1 MKNTEKSME
10 KLVNLCKARGFV
22 FAGSEIYGGLANTWD
37 YGPLGVELK
46 NNIKRAWWKKFVQ
59 ENPYNVGLDAAILM
73 NPQTWVASGHL
84 SGFSDPLMDCRACK
98 ERFRADKLIEDFCA
112 EKGQEPPKPVDAMSQ
127 DEMMDFIR
135 QNAVPC
141 PSCGKHDFT
150 DIRQFNLMFKTFQGV
165 TEDAKNTVYLRPETA
180 QGIFVNFPNVARTT
194 RRKVPFG
201 IGQIGKSFRN
211 EITPGNFIFRVREF
225 EQMELE
231 FFCVPGTDLE
241 WFQYWRS
248 FCRDWLLSLGM
259 TEENLRLRDHD
270 PEELCF
276 YSKATTDFEFLF
288 PFGWGELWGVADR
301 TDYDLTQH
309 QNTSGKDLTY
319 FDQEKNERYIPY
331 VIEPS
336 LGVERSF
343 LAFLC
348 DAYDEEVVDAE
359 KNDVRVVLRLH
370 PALAPFKCAVLP
382 LSKKLASPAG
392 ELFASLSKE
401 FMCDY
406 DDAGSIGKRYRREDE
421 IGTPFCITVD
431 FQTVGDPEKGVE
443 ADGCVT
449 VRERD
454 SMEQVRIPMDSVAAY
469 IRERMTF

>member
-1 MKNTEKSME
+1 MEQSQKTME
-10 KLVNLCKARGFV
+10 KLVALCKNRGFV

-37 YGPLGVELK
+37 YGPLGVEMK
-46 NNIKRAWWKKFVQ
+46 NNIKKAWWKKFVQ
-59 ENPYNVGLDAAILM
+59 ESPYNVGLDAAILM

-84 SGFSDPLMDCRACK
+84 GGFSDPLMDCRECK
-98 ERFRADKLIEDFCA
+98 ERFRADKLIEDYCA
-112 EKGQEPPKPVDAMSQ
+112 ATGTALDKPIDAFTQ
-127 DEMMDFIR
+127 TEMKDFIEEH
-135 QNAVPC
+135 NIPC
-141 PSCGKHDFT
+141 PSCGKHNFT

-180 QGIFVNFPNVARTT
+180 QGIFVNFTNVQRTT
-194 RRKVPFG
+194 RKKLPFG

-231 FFCVPGTDLE
+231 FFCQPGTDLE
-241 WFQYWRS
+241 WFAYWRS
-248 FCRDWLLSLGM
+248 FCKNWLLSLGM
-259 TEENLRLRDHD
+259 TEEHLRLRDHD

-319 FDQEKNERYIPY
+319 FDPDKNERYIPY

-348 DAYDEEVVDAE
+348 DAYDEEE
-359 KNDVRVVLRLH
+359 IGEGDVRTVLHLH
-370 PALAPFKCAVLP
+370 PALAPFKAAVLP
-382 LSKKLASPAG
+382 LSKKLSDKAVEIHN
-392 ELFASLSKE
+392 ELAKYFPTDFDE
-401 FMCDY
+401 T
-406 DDAGSIGKRYRREDE
+406 GSIGKRYRREDE
-421 IGTPFCITVD
+421 IGTPFCITYD
-431 FQTVGDPEKGVE
+431 FDSET
-443 ADGCVT
+443 DGCVT
-449 VRERD
+449 VRDRDTMQQERIKIAD
-454 SMEQVRIPMDSVAAY
+454 LRSY
-469 IRERMTF
+469 IEKKLEF